1 MKVDLTIPTSLSE
14 ITLEQYQKFD
24 KLEFKNESEVQMKMV
39 EIFCNV
45 PELIVRNMKA
55 VDITDICNTL
65 NKMFDVKHQL
75 ITSFKIDGVEYA
87 FIPSLED
94 MTFGEYVDLDTYI
107 GDNDNLHRAL
117 NVLYRPIE
125 FKTGNRYTIKEYN
138 PDTSEIAKRFPVDAV
153 LGSIVFFYTLG
164 ADLSKAMMNSSKKQ
178 NENNL
183 VQYLTSQQDMDGII
197 QSMDSLTEILQN
209 LNISPN

>member
-1 MKVDLTIPTSLSE
+1 MKVNLTIPTSLNE

-24 KLEFKNESEVQMKMV
+24 KLEFQTESELQMKMI
-39 EIFCNV
+39 EIFCNT
-45 PELIVRNMKA
+45 PELVVRNMKA
-55 VDITDICNTL
+55 IDITDICNML
-65 NKMFDVKHQL
+65 NQMFDVKHQL

-87 FIPSLED
+87 FIPNLED

-138 PDTSEIAKRFPVDAV
+138 PETYEIAKRFPVDAV

-164 ADLSKAMMNSSKKQ
+164 ADLSKVMMNSSKKA
-178 NENNL
+178 NEENL

-197 QSMDSLTEILQN
+197 ASIDSLTEILQN